1 LTGQAAQSEEE
12 VIVAR
17 KTPIERYRNIGISAH
32 IDAGKT
38 TTTERIL
45 FYTGVSH
52 KMGEVHDGAA
62 VMDWMEQERERGIT
76 ITSAA
81 TTCFWKGMEG
91 NLPEHRINIIDTPG
105 HVDFTIEVERSMRV
119 LDGACMVYDSVGGV
133 QPQSETVWRQA
144 VKYGVPRLAFINKMD
159 RVGADFFK
167 VYRQMR
173 ERLRG
178 NPVPIQVPIGAED
191 HFQGV
196 VDLVRMKAIYWDDAS
211 QGMKFEIRDIPAE
224 LMDTCKEWR
233 EKMLEAAAEADEEL
247 MNKYLEGHAL
257 SEEDIKKG
265 LRKRTIANEIVPM
278 LCGSA
283 FKNKGV
289 QAMLD
294 AVVDYMP
301 APTDIPPVTGELEN
315 GKEGERRASDDEPF
329 AGLAFKI
336 MTDPYVGQLIFF
348 RVYSGVVNSG
358 DSIYNPIKDKKERI
372 GRLLQMHAN
381 QREEI
386 KEVRAGDIAAA
397 VGLREATT
405 GDTICDP
412 DHPIVLERMVFPE
425 PVISQA
431 VEPKTKADQEK
442 MGIALNRLAQ
452 EDPSFRVHTDEE
464 SGQTIISGM
473 GELHLEILVDRMK
486 REFGVEASVGK
497 PQVAYRETIRKT
509 VEAVEGKFIKQSG
522 GRGQYGHVVLKVE
535 PAPGKGFEF
544 VDAIKGGVVPREF
557 IPAVEKGLKETLPN
571 GVLAGYPV
579 VDVKVTLFYGSYH
592 EVDSNENAFK
602 MAASIGF
609 KEGMRRAHPVLL
621 EPIMAVE
628 VETPENFMGN
638 VIGDLM
644 ARRGVLQG
652 QEDVAGTMVIKAQVP
667 LAEMFGYSTAM
678 RSLSQGRATY
688 TMEFKHYAEAPKN
701 VADSIINQKAAA

>member
-1 LTGQAAQSEEE
+1 
-12 VIVAR
+12 VPR
-17 KTPIERYRNIGISAH
+17 NTPIERYRNIGISAH

-91 NLPEHRINIIDTPG
+91 KYPEHRINIIDTPG

-144 VKYGVPRLAFINKMD
+144 NKYKVPRLAFVNKMD
-159 RVGADFFK
+159 RIGADFFK

-173 ERLRG
+173 ERLQA
-178 NPVPIQVPIGAED
+178 NPVVIQVPIGAED
-191 HFQGV
+191 KFEGV
-196 VDLVRMKAIYWDDAS
+196 IDLVRMKGIYWDDSS
-211 QGMKFEIRDIPAE
+211 QGMNFEFRDIPAD
-224 LMDTCKEWR
+224 LADTAEEWR
-233 EKMLEAAAEADEEL
+233 EKMVEAAAEANEEL
-247 MNKYLEGHAL
+247 MNKYLEGGEL
-257 SEEDIKKG
+257 SPEEIKKG
-265 LRKRTIANEIVPM
+265 LRMRTIGGEIVPM

-294 AVVDYMP
+294 AVIDYMP
-301 APTDIPPVTGELEN
+301 APVDIPPVKGMLEN
-315 GKEGERRASDDEPF
+315 GQPAERKAADSEPF

-358 DSIYNPIKDKKERI
+358 DTIYNPIKNKKERV

-405 GDTICDP
+405 GDTLCDP
-412 DHPIVLERMVFPE
+412 DKIIILEKMEFPE

-442 MGIALNRLAQ
+442 MGIALGRLAQ

-486 REFGVEASVGK
+486 REFSVEANVGK
-497 PQVAYRETIRKT
+497 PQVAYREAIKKH
-509 VEAVEGKFIKQSG
+509 VEIEGKFIKQSG
-522 GRGQYGHVVLKVE
+522 GKGQYGHVWLKLDPN
-535 PAPGKGFEF
+535 PAGKGYEF
-544 VDAIKGGVVPREF
+544 VDAIKGGSVPREY
-557 IPAVEKGLKETLPN
+557 IPAVQKGVADALTN
-571 GVLAGYPV
+571 GVLAGFPV
-579 VDVKVTLFYGSYH
+579 VDVKVTLFDGSYH
-592 EVDSNENAFK
+592 EVDSSEQAFK
-602 MAASIGF
+602 MAGSIAF
-609 KEGMRRAHPVLL
+609 KDGMRKASPILL
-621 EPIMAVE
+621 EPMMAVE
-628 VETPENFMGN
+628 VETPEDFMGN
-638 VIGDLM
+638 VVGDLSS
-644 ARRGVLQG
+644 RRGMIQG
-652 QEDVAGTMVIKAQVP
+652 MEDQTGGIKLVKAEVP
-667 LAEMFGYSTAM
+667 LAEMFGYSTTL

-688 TMEFKHYAEAPKN
+688 TMEFKHYSEAPKS
-701 VADSIINQKAAA
+701 VADAIINRNPDKEKK